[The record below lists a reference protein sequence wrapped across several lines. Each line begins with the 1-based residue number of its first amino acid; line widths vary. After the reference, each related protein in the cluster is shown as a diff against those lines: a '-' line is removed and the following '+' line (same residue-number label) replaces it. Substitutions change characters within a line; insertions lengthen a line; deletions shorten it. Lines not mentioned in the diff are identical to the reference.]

1 MGRDFSVK
9 SLGLGI
15 VENLGLAE
23 TVDRAKNAVPKGSF
37 GFGGDGGTVLSKN
50 DNDFLAWVRRN
61 NASPEFFRNSTPSKY
76 TFTYGVGVL
85 LKASDTYASLSVDY
99 STARVKVVAGNNS
112 GNANS
117 PVRELAFT
125 DESYTKPESD
135 NRFIRSN
142 VNTKTSGYILS
153 KTANYLEDTNSRH
166 LGRSG
171 FLRPNGM
178 DNLGDLAI
186 HVAHPSVEGPQH
198 ARGISFSYGS
208 DSNGFGISTY
218 AFDKNGKF
226 QGKKRILTEDDIA
239 DMLYPVGIVVW
250 FAQNKNPNTL
260 FPKTQWKYIGE
271 NKTIRL
277 ANQNGSDVLSVGGND
292 SITLTGAQIPS
303 HNHQIN
309 ATTSSFD
316 YGAKTTNSNGN
327 HFHDS
332 GWGEAFAEGARYG
345 TYDNTRNNIG
355 SGETDNDNYKYKT
368 STDGAHTHTV
378 HIGAH
383 THSISGTTGNSGSNS
398 AINITNSYIM
408 LMGWFRV
415 E

>member
-1 MGRDFSVK
+1 M
-9 SLGLGI
+9 
-15 VENLGLAE
+15 
-23 TVDRAKNAVPKGSF
+23 DRAKNAVPKGSF
-37 GFGGDGGTVLSKN
+37 GFGGDGGTVLNKN
-50 DNDFLAWVRRN
+50 DNDFLAWVRRS

-76 TFTYGVGVL
+76 TFTYGAGVL

-125 DESYTKPESD
+125 DESYTKSESD
-135 NRFIRSN
+135 NRFVRSN

-250 FAQNKNPNTL
+250 FAQNKNPNNL
-260 FPKTQWKYIGE
+260 FPGTSWKYIGE
-271 NKTIRL
+271 NRTVRL
-277 ANQNGSDVLSVGGND
+277 AAANGSNVLSTGGND
-292 SITLTGAQIPS
+292 TKWLSVNQIPKHS
-303 HNHQIN
+303 HSFSANTSNAGGHNHSRGDMNITGYLPSVIQHGDDV
-309 ATTSSFD
+309 F
-316 YGAKTTNSNGN
+316 GG
-327 HFHDS
+327 
-332 GWGEAFAEGARYG
+332 AFA
-345 TYDNTRNNIG
+345 RNGQNKPAVDYTDHWKELTTFDASRTWTG
-355 SGETDNDNYKYKT
+355 HTSWGGE
-368 STDGAHTHTV
+368 
-378 HIGAH
+378 HIH
-383 THSISGTTGNSGSNS
+383 NVSGTTSEIGKGEGFDV
-398 AINITNSYIM
+398 TNSYVM
-408 LMGWFRV
+408 LMGWYRIS
-415 E
+415 